1 MDNKTIRHFGKNTLN
16 EFLEELKERVVNKL
30 HELEKALPKKLS
42 DLENDLDIVKTVNGT
57 EPDEN
62 GNIEVDMPIK
72 PFPIYSKEII
82 TANGNDITKYI
93 VNIEELEADVIYSF
107 QDKDYTTE
115 YFSCWLSVICDDGT
129 KKELIGTSTKN
140 DLWSFYKHPNGKII
154 DFYDIK
160 SFNAYHTV
168 DITDKTTVD
177 KVVYSTD
184 LMSEYLPVYNYFEY
198 TPTDNYHPATKK
210 YVDDSV
216 KNIDIPEGFSG
227 SWNDLEDKPFYKEEE
242 LIEKYELP
250 LQTIPFGIMAELL
263 GNMLYLYDLSSIFTL
278 DPNTTYTVTMD
289 GLKYTS
295 KPKYFSDAE
304 VYYLGNSKYWGME
317 DTGEPFIITMLGGEL
332 GFCENAIAIE
342 EQSNGK
348 EVSIFS
354 SMKTNVVKKLDIEF
368 VPDEVARMDDIPEV
382 FSGSWNDLYDKPFYD
397 YEDYVSINELLN
409 DIIFIDN
416 NRIEITGVP
425 KLSIQEGKIY
435 NVRLQNEHSTLDYK
449 EVCKYYG
456 NASLGL
462 FGNYLGGTIIDDV
475 EETQNGFII
484 FQESNNTMYV
494 LVDTNRISL
503 PCTVSV
509 YIGETKSVPLDE
521 KYIPTNIPKIQS
533 AEVGQTIVVKEVD
546 ENGKP
551 IEWEC
556 VDASGGGDCQMC
568 KMSDFGVYVE
578 EQVGPG
584 EYNRQLTFEC
594 TKLPKYG
601 IIFNDLYSSS
611 NTLWKITKNG
621 EELSNLDEDDFY
633 GGADYIFVC
642 TLYGSTSLKMGNSI
656 LSIDLINNL
665 YRAQTKE
672 S

>member
-16 EFLEELKERVVNKL
+16 EFVEEVKERIISKI
-30 HELEKALPKKLS
+30 EKIEKTIPTKVS
-42 DLENDLDIVKTVNGT
+42 QLENDKVFVTEEYVNNNSGKVKTVNGT

-62 GNIEVDMPIK
+62 GNIETK
-72 PFPIYSKEII
+72 PVFTFTISLNED
-82 TANGNDITKYI
+82 GKYQ
-93 VNIEELEADVIYSF
+93 AD
-107 QDKDYTTE
+107 
-115 YFSCWLSVICDDGT
+115 
-129 KKELIGTSTKN
+129 
-140 DLWSFYKHPNGKII
+140 
-154 DFYDIK
+154 K
-160 SFNAYHTV
+160 SFDEITEAYNNGFVIMPRLKYKAFEEFDFT
-168 DITDKTTVD
+168 
-177 KVVYSTD
+177 TD
-184 LMSEYLPVYNYFEY
+184 LEMLLTGIDSTLVCFVSTRGGNLVTLDIMRNNQCAVNEFNTINRAMEAKEGQVLAVKYTDENKANVYE
-198 TPTDNYHPATKK
+198 
-210 YVDDSV
+210 YVDLPQV
-216 KNIDIPEGFSG
+216 FSG
-227 SWNDLEDKPFYKEEE
+227 SWNDLE
-242 LIEKYELP
+242 
-250 LQTIPFGIMAELL
+250 
-263 GNMLYLYDLSSIFTL
+263 
-278 DPNTTYTVTMD
+278 
-289 GLKYTS
+289 
-295 KPKYFSDAE
+295 
-304 VYYLGNSKYWGME
+304 
-317 DTGEPFIITMLGGEL
+317 
-332 GFCENAIAIE
+332 
-342 EQSNGK
+342 
-348 EVSIFS
+348 
-354 SMKTNVVKKLDIEF
+354 
-368 VPDEVARMDDIPEV
+368 
-382 FSGSWNDLYDKPFYD
+382 DKPFYD

-435 NVRLQNEHSTLDYK
+435 NVRLQNEHSILDYK
-449 EVCKYYG
+449 EVCKYYV

-533 AEVGQTIVVKEVD
+533 ATVGQTIVVKEVD

-551 IEWEC
+551 TEWEC
-556 VDASGGGDCQMC
+556 VDASGGDCQMC